1 MARAKGTKVVR
12 ALAALAVAAS
22 SAACTSIGAQAHN
35 LEALHTPDGL
45 HHFEAVLYSGF
56 EYEFRQGVKQLMPT
70 SQLAL
75 QEKPTKVIDDPCEV
89 CLEQLVALQRADTSN
104 VHEASLRLQQLVRW
118 SAECPW
124 VLSRER
130 CLKGLMVEAE
140 RLDLRAHPVPPPKG
154 EPVGPDQLGD
164 ALAQLVAALR
174 PALTEDLSLDLG
186 AVDAACQ
193 RMRELTY
200 DLAGARRALTMV
212 ALLDQ
217 RAPAKQAR
225 FEPVRELHRELQRIA
240 AQRALSSALADRAP
254 FERSGSH
261 SGWESPRVRAM
272 AITACAR
279 GLGPSALAE
288 LLATRMGPREDSE
301 ILRALAGEVEHLGRL
316 PIEESG
322 LAEADR
328 EPWRER
334 WTDAFVGLATTH
346 PDGSLRIAAMRA
358 LGAISGGELSSL
370 REEDWLEWG
379 MARKQ
384 AAATPAADPEAG

>member
-1 MARAKGTKVVR
+1 MATRGLAAL
-12 ALAALAVAAS
+12 ALAAL

-56 EYEFRQGVKQLMPT
+56 EYEFRQGVKLLMPT

-75 QEKPTKVIDDPCEV
+75 QEKQSKVLDDPCEV
-89 CLEQLVALQRADTSN
+89 CLEQLVALQRADTSDPFD
-104 VHEASLRLQQLVRW
+104 ESLRLQQLVRW
-118 SAECPW
+118 SSECPW
-124 VLSRER
+124 ALSRER

-140 RLDLRAHPVPPPKG
+140 RLDLLEHPVAPPSG
-154 EPVGPDQLGD
+154 EPVGPDALGD
-164 ALAQLVAALR
+164 ALAQLVAAVR

-193 RMRELTY
+193 RMRGMTY
-200 DLAGARRALTMV
+200 DLAGVRRALTMV
-212 ALLDQ
+212 SLLDQ

-225 FEPVRELHRELQRIA
+225 FEPLRELHRELQRIA

-261 SGWESPRVRAM
+261 SGWESTRVRAM
-272 AITACAR
+272 AITACSR
-279 GLGPSALAE
+279 SLGPSALAE
-288 LLATRMGPREDSE
+288 LLATRLGAREDPE
-301 ILRALAGEVEHLGRL
+301 ILRALAVEVEHLGRL

-328 EPWRER
+328 DPWRER
-334 WTDAFVGLATTH
+334 WIDAFVGLATSH
-346 PDGSLRIAAMRA
+346 PDGSLRLAAMRA
-358 LGAISGGELSSL
+358 LGAISGGELLSL
-370 REEDWLEWG
+370 REEDWLEWRT
-379 MARKQ
+379 ARKQ